1 MRGDAVQY
9 RESFGSVESVKAAS
23 DVYAPVDGEVLEVN
37 DVRDDPFHYIDHQT
51 AGTRSRHNPSPYPSS
66 PPTPRRM
73 LSACTQDRSSFFF
86 YRLFWVHAHSADWI
100 MGRHEG
106 LRRGRVLRLPKEILK
121 SMFAPDTWG
130 VRAGVYCCV
139 LSWRSP

>member
-1 MRGDAVQY
+1 MQCGAMRGDAVQY

-86 YRLFWVHAHSADWI
+86 IGCFGFMHIVPI
-100 MGRHEG
+100 G
-106 LRRGRVLRLPKEILK
+106 L
-121 SMFAPDTWG
+121 WG
-130 VRAGVYCCV
+130 GTKGCGGGGCCGC
-139 LSWRSP
+139 RKKY